1 MFEVFNCVT
10 GNTVKFR
17 RSEEGARDECE
28 GFREWD
34 YCECP
39 RGKFYVFSMR
49 GECRWRFDTR
59 AEAQAKAD
67 FENMANDH
75 DCFSVVEDR

>member
-1 MFEVFNCVT
+1 MTKTVT
-10 GNTVKFR
+10 
-17 RSEEGARDECE
+17 
-28 GFREWD
+28 
-34 YCECP
+34 
-39 RGKFYVFSMR
+39 
-49 GECRWRFDTR
+49 